1 MKKDTRNEVKMNN
14 FNHSTSQQLNNFAS
28 QPLNNSTS
36 DGVAIRVNHVSK
48 KFCRYLKKSMLYG
61 MHDISRNLLGMSTK
75 PGMLRKHEFWA
86 VDDVSFELHR
96 GETLGI
102 IGPNGSGKST
112 ILKMLNGIFMPDKG
126 KIEINGRM
134 GALIEIGA
142 GFHPLLTG
150 RENIYVNGAILGM
163 SKEEIDEKFDDIV
176 EFADIGDFLD
186 TPVKHY
192 SSGMYVRLGFA
203 VAVHCEPEI
212 LLVDEVLSVGDAGFQ
227 GRCAKKMNDIKKDGT
242 TIVFISHNMN
252 SVMRICNR
260 ALWLENGGIV
270 KAGDPIDVVLSYLDN
285 MEKTILLKEMLEI
298 PGVRENKLLSIDKI
312 TILDENSKENYE
324 LEYKDDLR
332 VRIHYSRGEH
342 ITKAFFN
349 VLVGT
354 ISGECLFRA
363 DMLKNNEPISL
374 REKDVIEVK
383 FKSVPLLPNVY
394 MVGINVV
401 AEDRATPLI
410 PRTWLKKFRII
421 RKAKNNKIPEESF
434 VQYPPV
440 TFVPYE
446 WELTGV
452 EQ

>member
-1 MKKDTRNEVKMNN
+1 M
-14 FNHSTSQQLNNFAS
+14 
-28 QPLNNSTS
+28 
-36 DGVAIRVNHVSK
+36 G
-48 KFCRYLKKSMLYG
+48 
-61 MHDISRNLLGMSTK
+61 TK
-75 PGMLRKHEFWA
+75 PDKLRKDEFWA

-102 IGPNGSGKST
+102 IGANGSGKST
-112 ILKMLNGIFMPDKG
+112 ILKMLNGIYMPDNG
-126 KIEINGRM
+126 KIEINGRV
-134 GALIEIGA
+134 GALIEVGA
-142 GFHPLLTG
+142 GFHPMLTG

-163 SKEEIDEKFDDIV
+163 TKEEMDEKFDDII
-176 EFADIGDFLD
+176 EFADIGDFID

-203 VAVHCEPEI
+203 VAAHCEPEI
-212 LLVDEVLSVGDAGFQ
+212 LLVDEVLSVGDAGFRS
-227 GRCAKKMNDIKKDGT
+227 RCATKMNDIKKGGT
-242 TIVFISHNMN
+242 TIVFISHDMN

-260 ALWLENGGIV
+260 VLWLEKGGIV
-270 KAGDPIDVVLSYLDN
+270 KAGDPNDVVLSYLDN
-285 MEKTILLKEMLEI
+285 MEKAILLKETLEI
-298 PGVRENKLLSIDKI
+298 PGVRENTLLSIDKI
-312 TILDENSKENYE
+312 TILNENSKENYE
-324 LEYKDDLR
+324 LEYNDDLR
-332 VRIHYSRGEH
+332 VRIHYSRSEH

-349 VLVGT
+349 VLIGT

-363 DMLKNNEPISL
+363 DMLKNNEPMSL
-374 REKDVIEVK
+374 REKGVIEVK
-383 FKSVPLLPNVY
+383 FKSVPLLPNGY

-401 AEDRATPLI
+401 AEDRASALI

-421 RKAKNNKIPEESF
+421 RKTKNNKIPEESF